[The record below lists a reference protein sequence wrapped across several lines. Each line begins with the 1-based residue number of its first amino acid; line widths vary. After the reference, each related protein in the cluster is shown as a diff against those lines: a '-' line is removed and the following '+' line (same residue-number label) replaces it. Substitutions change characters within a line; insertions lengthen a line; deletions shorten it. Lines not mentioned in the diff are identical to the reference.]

1 MTAQTSPAS
10 NLRIAMFSGNYNYVR
25 DGANQALNRLAG
37 YALAQGASVR
47 VYSPTT
53 ATPAFAPTGDLVD
66 VPAIPLPF
74 GRGEYRL
81 ARGLPGRVRA
91 DIERFG
97 PNIFHVSAPDILG
110 HRALT
115 MARAVGIPVLA
126 SVHTLFETYPAYYG
140 LGFMEGPLVALL
152 RRFYN
157 RCDALV
163 APSIEIAERL
173 AGQGIDRPISVW
185 SRGVDHARFHPDRR
199 DNGWRRQLGI
209 ADDELVI
216 GFLGR
221 LVLEKGL
228 DVFAAVCA
236 ELNRRGVHHRVL
248 AIGDGPARDSFA
260 TDVPGV
266 IFAGFQS
273 GNDLGRA
280 VASMDIFLNP
290 SVTETF
296 GNVTL
301 EAMAAGVP
309 VVAANATGAR
319 TLVTDGVTG
328 RLIGPRDIA
337 AYADA
342 IAAYAADRTLL
353 AAAGA
358 AGRAASLAYHWDI
371 INQKVIDEYCRV
383 AAR

>member
-10 NLRIAMFSGNYNYVR
+10 KLRIAMFSGNYNYVR

-37 YALAQGASVR
+37 YALGQGASVR

-91 DIERFG
+91 DIEGFA

-115 MARAVGIPVLA
+115 MARAAGIPVLA

-260 TDVPGV
+260 ADVPGV

-342 IAAYAADRTLL
+342 IAVYAADRTLL

-358 AGRAASLAYHWDI
+358 AGRQASLAYHWDI

>member
-10 NLRIAMFSGNYNYVR
+10 KLRIAMFSGNYNYVR

-37 YALAQGASVR
+37 YALAKGASVR

-66 VPAIPLPF
+66 IPAIPLPF

-91 DIERFG
+91 DIEGFA

-115 MARAVGIPVLA
+115 MARAAGIPVLA

-173 AGQGIDRPISVW
+173 EGQGIDRPISVW

-260 TDVPGV
+260 ADVPGV

-280 VASMDIFLNP
+280 VAAMDIFLNP

-319 TLVTDGVTG
+319 TLVADGVSG
-328 RLIGPRDIA
+328 RLIAPRDIS

-342 IAAYAADRTLL
+342 IAAYAADRALL

-383 AAR
+383 TAR